1 MCQKAFRFSETI
13 QNEDPSTVFNLTF
26 SRENPYQPMKSYTD
40 SLQKTPEEV
49 NAEFQDFMNSLMGPF
64 WAVFTLSGYTL

>member
-1 MCQKAFRFSETI
+1 MSCDISDVSESLAFSETI
-13 QNEDPSTVFNLTF
+13 QNEEPSIVFNLTF

-40 SLQKTPEEV
+40 RLQKTPEEV

-64 WAVFTLSGYTL
+64 

>member
-1 MCQKAFRFSETI
+1 MPCDISHVSASLSFSETI
-13 QNEDPSTVFNLTF
+13 QSQDPSTVFYLTF

-40 SLQKTPEEV
+40 RLQKTQEEV

-64 WAVFTLSGYTL
+64 